1 MITKPEI
8 SHPTPC
14 CLEPSRWKCYDGD
27 ATEVEVLQFI
37 QALVAALKP
46 KTLIETGCY
55 TGWGTDHIVTAI
67 SDYGDGHLWT
77 TDIGHDMAIKTAER
91 MKAFSHL
98 VTVTT
103 GSGIDLINQLPGPID
118 FAFLDSGPDEIRCHE
133 LRALHPKL
141 AASGVVV
148 IHDSGLQHGLRPHL
162 IKTLRELGMQF
173 IMLDTPRGVTIAR
186 KPWPDAI

>member
-1 MITKPEI
+1 MKPEI

-14 CLEPSRWKCYDGD
+14 CLHPERWSCYDGD
-27 ATEVEVLQFI
+27 ATEVEVLYFVG
-37 QALVAALKP
+37 ALVRALKP
-46 KTLIETGCY
+46 EVAIETGSY
-55 TGWGTDHIVTAI
+55 LGHGTEHITLGIATNG
-67 SDYGDGHLWT
+67 SGHLWT
-77 TDIGHDMAIKTAER
+77 TDIGHDMATKTAER
-91 MKAFSHL
+91 MSQFSHL